1 MKIKN
6 ILSSTLAAALV
17 VLVACEK
24 PELNPN
30 PTPEGNASAF
40 GTFIVN
46 GNPQKTPFNTS
57 AALNRGA
64 DALSR
69 TMTAWAGAPVE
80 AQIQWNSID
89 KSVNITK
96 IDIYVSFTEAY
107 LLPDGSTTTA
117 NHGNKLFASL
127 SNPAILTNV
136 KFNIPVAQVY
146 DLFKA
151 STFKYDGKTDAQVFS
166 AASRRTV
173 AAPFLGAR
181 TATNG
186 KALAGDLFTFSWR
199 LTSDKG
205 LVYRSW
211 SPSVC
216 TEVQGA
222 NCSMALRVN

>member
-6 ILSSTLAAALV
+6 ILTSTLSAALV

-30 PTPEGNASAF
+30 PTAEGNANAF

-46 GNPQKTPFNTS
+46 GQPQKTPFNAS

-64 DALSR
+64 DALTR
-69 TMTAWAGAPVE
+69 TMTAWGTTPVE

-89 KSVNITK
+89 KTVNISK

-107 LLPDGSTTTA
+107 LLPDGSTSTA
-117 NHGNKLFASL
+117 NHGTKLFTTLNS
-127 SNPAILTNV
+127 PAMLTNV
-136 KFNIPVAQVY
+136 KFNIPVSQVY

-151 STFKYDGKTDAQVFS
+151 STFKYDGRTDTQVFS

-173 AAPFLGAR
+173 AAPFLGPR

-222 NCSMALRVN
+222 NCSMTLRVN